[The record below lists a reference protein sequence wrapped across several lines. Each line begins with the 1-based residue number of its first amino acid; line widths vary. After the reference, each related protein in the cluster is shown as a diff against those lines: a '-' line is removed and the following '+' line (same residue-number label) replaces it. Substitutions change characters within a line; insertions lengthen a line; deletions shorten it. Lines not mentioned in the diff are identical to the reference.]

1 MAQLSQAQ
9 TLRGVG
15 RLHCGHRNL
24 GCVGYCLQ
32 DFPGQT
38 VVVRFD
44 PMPDATPGEVFHLT
58 LEDGRILECQVVEA
72 YTACCAVIDGP
83 RVERRH
89 YRRRRQITRA
99 YL

>member
-1 MAQLSQAQ
+1 MAQMSQGQ

-24 GCVGYCLQ
+24 GCVGYLLQ
-32 DFPGQT
+32 DFTGQM
-38 VVVRFD
+38 VVRFD

-58 LEDGRILECQVVEA
+58 LEDGRILECQVMSA
-72 YTACCAVIDGP
+72 YTTYCAVLEGP
-83 RVERRH
+83 RLERRH
-89 YRRRRQITRA
+89 YRRRTPTTRA